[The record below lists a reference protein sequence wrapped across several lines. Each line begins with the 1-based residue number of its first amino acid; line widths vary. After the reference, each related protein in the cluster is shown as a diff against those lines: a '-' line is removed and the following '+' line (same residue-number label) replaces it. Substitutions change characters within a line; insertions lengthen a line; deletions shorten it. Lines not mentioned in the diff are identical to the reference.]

1 MLYLG
6 NISKILALDFGL
18 KRTGVAIRDDA
29 KMFAFGLETIA
40 SNLLMERLETL
51 IPKEKVEELVIGLPK
66 QLNNEDAHIT
76 QNVYLLKEA
85 LENKFTGVKIALID
99 ERFTSKMASAAMHTA
114 GANRKQKREKGLLDK
129 VSATIILQSY
139 MDQRGFV

>member
-1 MLYLG
+1 M
-6 NISKILALDFGL
+6 SKILALDFGL
-18 KRTGVAIRDDA
+18 KRTGIALSDDA
-29 KMFAFGLETIA
+29 KMFAFGLETVA
-40 SNLLMERLETL
+40 SNLLMQRLVEL
-51 IPKEKVEELVIGLPK
+51 VQKESVVEIVIGLPK

-85 LENKFTGVKIALID
+85 LENKFVDLKIALID